1 MPLVTLNYTGF
12 DAVNYNTLSP
22 NITQIAIPLYA
33 TEITFSTN
41 IAAGTWFSP
50 VSISP
55 GNRIGIQLF
64 TLESPGEFSFTTKE
78 TWSGEETK
86 IFVLDVSSTGLY
98 FIIRFKG

>member
-1 MPLVTLNYTGF
+1 MPLVTLNYTEI
-12 DAVNYNTLSP
+12 DAVTYNTLTP
-22 NITQIAIPLYA
+22 NITEIAIPLYA

-50 VSISP
+50 ISTTP
-55 GNRIGIQLF
+55 GNRIAIQLF

-86 IFVLDVSSTGLY
+86 IFALDVSSTGLY
-98 FIIRFKG
+98 LIIRFKR

>member
-12 DAVNYNTLSP
+12 DAVTYNTLSP
-22 NITQIAIPLYA
+22 NINEIAIPLYA
-33 TEITFSTN
+33 AELTFSTN
-41 IAAGTWFSP
+41 IATGTWFSP
-50 VSISP
+50 VSTSP
-55 GNRIGIQLF
+55 GNRIDIQLF